1 MSWTTKE
8 IAAAMIRALE
18 RGEGAS
24 PKYYADDATV
34 WYNTDEVDAPAGDAR
49 RNLEIL
55 QTAVPDFR
63 AAETHVH
70 AWEDGCALQYVFVG
84 TLPSGAALRIPACLI
99 VTVRDGLVV
108 RAQEYVDS
116 AHAAALAE
124 VFQPTG

>member
-1 MSWTTKE
+1 M
-8 IAAAMIRALE
+8 RR
-18 RGEGAS
+18 RGTRDGIS
-24 PKYYADDATV
+24 RFCRPPSRTS
-34 WYNTDEVDAPAGDAR
+34 AR
-49 RNLEIL
+49 
-55 QTAVPDFR
+55 P
-63 AAETHVH
+63 
-70 AWEDGCALQYVFVG
+70 QYVFVG